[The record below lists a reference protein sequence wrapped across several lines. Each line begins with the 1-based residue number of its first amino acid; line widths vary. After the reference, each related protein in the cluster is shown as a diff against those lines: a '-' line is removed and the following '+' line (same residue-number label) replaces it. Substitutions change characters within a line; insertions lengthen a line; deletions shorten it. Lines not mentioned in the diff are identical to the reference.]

1 MPRTLV
7 APRKKNP
14 RIPPD
19 FLSTSASA
27 VVIGLPS
34 RMSLGPEF
42 AIFITQLLSSL
53 TLSPSFL
60 SPSSNPRNPHAQ
72 DCLLCPTALRPPS
85 RSAPGLFAGLLCNPP
100 SSPSLCVLQHIHT
113 TLFYCAGCGAM
124 LSRHPEDPHPKV
136 PCFHPDPQTDT
147 STILTPPL
155 SARVWVAALV
165 PICCKSVVKAVTK
178 FFSVLFAFRCRAI
191 TPHWDDV
198 THTFPKTFRYVTFPP
213 LFPHP

>member
-7 APRKKNP
+7 APRK
-14 RIPPD
+14 
-19 FLSTSASA
+19 
-27 VVIGLPS
+27 LPS

-147 STILTPPL
+147 STILTPPPFCACVGRGSCANL
-155 SARVWVAALV
+155 LQ
-165 PICCKSVVKAVTK
+165 ICSQSCYQIFLCVVC
-178 FFSVLFAFRCRAI
+178 FSLPCY
-191 TPHWDDV
+191 HS
-198 THTFPKTFRYVTFPP
+198 P
-213 LFPHP
+213 LG

>member
-1 MPRTLV
+1 MGPISPSYPTHFPY
-7 APRKKNP
+7 APDPCCAEKKK
-14 RIPPD
+14 PPD

-27 VVIGLPS
+27 EVIGLPS

-85 RSAPGLFAGLLCNPP
+85 PSAPGLFAGLLCNPP

-155 SARVWVAALV
+155 S
-165 PICCKSVVKAVTK
+165 
-178 FFSVLFAFRCRAI
+178 
-191 TPHWDDV
+191 
-198 THTFPKTFRYVTFPP
+198 KTFRYVTFPP